1 MIGIYRYPQV
11 LPTIILLALLSILIC
26 NHALQADGGNAQYAS
41 MFTDMKARN
50 VGDIVTVEIIEFS
63 SAQSEARTKTE
74 HEHEASFANQ
84 ATGDLDFLPLFNI
97 GTSVSNEYDGEGKTS
112 RQGSLRAKIT
122 ASVVEIDSAGNL
134 VIEGSRM
141 VNINGEKQMTTLR
154 GTVRPQDV
162 TANNVVYSYNI
173 SNAQITYSG
182 KGMVQDAHKPG
193 ILTRIINWIF

>member
-1 MIGIYRYPQV
+1 MIATYRHFK
-11 LPTIILLALLSILIC
+11 TLLAVILSVLLSILVSCQTI
-26 NHALQADGGNAQYAS
+26 QADNGNARYAS

-141 VNINGEKQMTTLR
+141 VNINGEKQLTTLR

-162 TANNVVYSYNI
+162 TADNVVYSYNI